1 MDELIYG
8 LKKEII
14 KRLNLEGLSPE
25 ELDENAPLFG
35 PDFGLDSIDA
45 LELIVM
51 LDKNYHIKIED
62 PKEGRKVMQ
71 TVRTIAE
78 FIREHQEKAGHGQ

>member
-1 MDELIYG
+1 MDNLIYT
-8 LKKEII
+8 LKQEII
-14 KRLNLEGLSPE
+14 KRLNLEGLTPE

-51 LDKNYHIKIED
+51 LDKNYKIKIED
-62 PKEGRKVMQ
+62 PKEGRKVFQ
-71 TVRTIAE
+71 SVRTIAE
-78 FIREHQEKAGHGQ
+78 YILEHQPKESA

>member
-1 MDELIYG
+1 MDELIYN
-8 LKKEII
+8 LKVEII
-14 KRLNLEGLSPE
+14 KRLNLEDLTPE
-25 ELDENAPLFG
+25 ELDENAQLFG

-51 LDKNYHIKIED
+51 LDKNYKIKIED
-62 PKEGRKVMQ
+62 PKEGRKVFQ

-78 FIREHQEKAGHGQ
+78 YIQEHQAKQPA

>member
-1 MDELIYG
+1 MDELIYT
-8 LKKEII
+8 LKQEII
-14 KRLNLEGLSPE
+14 KRLNLEGLTPE

-51 LDKNYHIKIED
+51 LDKNYKIKIED
-62 PKEGRKVMQ
+62 PKEGRKVFQ
-71 TVRTIAE
+71 SVRTIAE
-78 FIREHQEKAGHGQ
+78 YIQEHQPKESA

>member
-1 MDELIYG
+1 MDNLIYT
-8 LKKEII
+8 LKQEII
-14 KRLNLEGLSPE
+14 KRLNLEGLTPE

-51 LDKNYHIKIED
+51 LDKNYKIKIED
-62 PKEGRKVMQ
+62 PKEGRKVFQ
-71 TVRTIAE
+71 SVRTIAE
-78 FIREHQEKAGHGQ
+78 YIQEHQPKESA

>member
-1 MDELIYG
+1 MDELIYT
-8 LKKEII
+8 LKQEII
-14 KRLNLEGLSPE
+14 KRLNLEGMTPE

-51 LDKNYHIKIED
+51 LDKNYKIKIED
-62 PKEGRKVMQ
+62 PKEGRKVFQ
-71 TVRTIAE
+71 SVRTIAE
-78 FIREHQEKAGHGQ
+78 YIQEHQSKQPA

>member
-1 MDELIYG
+1 MDELIYN

-14 KRLNLEGLSPE
+14 ARLVLEGLTPE
-25 ELDENAPLFG
+25 TFDENAPLFG
-35 PDFGLDSIDA
+35 PDFGLDSIDS

-51 LDKNYHIKIED
+51 LEKNYSIKIED
-62 PKEGRKVMQ
+62 PKIGRKVFQ

-78 FIREHQEKAGHGQ
+78 FIREQQAQKTA